1 MGKHLSPAEKT
12 VILEKKQAGTK
23 TNEIAQALGTSDSTV
38 NKVLREFRDKGISV
52 PGRRSR
58 VGKFTTS
65 GKPLLF
71 RKPALSVE
79 SEDSNPQVTFYKE
92 RVSEIRLQLD
102 RVERF
107 IAAAD
112 IAGDKELSELIFK
125 EVDTLLI
132 KIEVGETR

>member
-12 VILEKKQAGTK
+12 VMLEKKLAGTK
-23 TNEIAQALGTSDSTV
+23 TNEIAQAFGTSDSTV

-52 PGRRSR
+52 PGRRPR
-58 VGKFTTS
+58 TGKFSTS
-65 GKPLLF
+65 GKPLLP

-79 SEDSNPQVTFYKE
+79 SEDSNPQVTLYKE

-112 IAGDKELSELIFK
+112 IAGDKDLSELIFT
-125 EVDTLLI
+125 EVDTILTQ
-132 KIEVGETR
+132 IERGD